1 MMSLG
6 GIRSW
11 DEEVV
16 DRGKSDFSN
25 ISHWQALTFNQA
37 ALKRAAV

>member
-6 GIRSW
+6 GIRLW
-11 DEEVV
+11 DEEAV
-16 DRGKSDFSN
+16 DRGKLDFSN